1 MNTTLD
7 QWEVLE
13 AVIQSGSFAAAAAKM
28 NRSQSTISYA
38 VSRLQEQFKIPLLEL
53 KGRKAQLTEAG
64 KALLADV
71 EPILAG
77 FRALETKSF
86 GAGRGRRNRDTHFG
100 RQHVPG

>member
-64 KALLADV
+64 KALL
-71 EPILAG
+71 PHCMYSLNGYLIKTRLL
-77 FRALETKSF
+77 ALEHL
-86 GAGRGRRNRDTHFG
+86 DQYQWVH
-100 RQHVPG
+100 

>member
-13 AVIQSGSFAAAAAKM
+13 AVIQAGSFAAAAAKM

-53 KGRKAQLTEAG
+53 KGRKAQLTDLSRELRRWAPAAKQRYAFRSTAFSRIAG
-64 KALLADV
+64 CSRLL
-71 EPILAG
+71 
-77 FRALETKSF
+77 RT
-86 GAGRGRRNRDTHFG
+86 
-100 RQHVPG
+100 